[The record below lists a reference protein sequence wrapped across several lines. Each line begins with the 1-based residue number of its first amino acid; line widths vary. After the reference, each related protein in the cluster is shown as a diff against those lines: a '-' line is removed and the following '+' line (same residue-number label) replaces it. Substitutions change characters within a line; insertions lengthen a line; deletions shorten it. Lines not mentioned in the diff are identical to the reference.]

1 MGRERAGLNLNEDL
15 DLSGFAP
22 KIRPRPKSEEENH
35 AIKQAAEQSGFTS
48 REPKMRRRKPS
59 SPYKIQLNLKVRDG
73 IKELFQDVGERLHV
87 HDKTAFERAL
97 LALIEKEQQSDL
109 LQRYRDIVK

>member
-1 MGRERAGLNLNEDL
+1 MGSERAGLNLDEDL
-15 DLSGFAP
+15 DLTDFTP
-22 KIRPRPKSEEENH
+22 KVRTRPGREEETR

-48 REPKMRRRKPS
+48 REPRVRRRKPV

-73 IKELFQDVGERLHV
+73 IKELFQDVGERLRV

-97 LALIEKEQQSDL
+97 LALIEKEGQGDL
-109 LQRYRDIVK
+109 LQRYREIVK

>member
-1 MGRERAGLNLNEDL
+1 MGKERAGLNLNEDI
-15 DLSGFAP
+15 DLTAFAP

-73 IKELFQDVGERLHV
+73 IKELFQDVGERLNV
-87 HDKTAFERAL
+87 HDKTAFEKAL
-97 LALIEKEQQSDL
+97 LALIEKEQQTDL
-109 LQRYRDIVK
+109 LQRYSDIVK